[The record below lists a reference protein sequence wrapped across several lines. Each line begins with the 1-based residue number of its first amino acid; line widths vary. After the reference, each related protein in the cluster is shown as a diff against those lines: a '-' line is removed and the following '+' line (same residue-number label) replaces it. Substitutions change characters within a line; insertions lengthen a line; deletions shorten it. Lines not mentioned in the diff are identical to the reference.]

1 MVEKG
6 DEEEELLAQ
15 GREEGIQQGIQQGIQ
30 AFILDNIE
38 EGWIEN
44 VLLRS

>member
-6 DEEEELLAQ
+6 EEEEELLAQ
-15 GREEGIQQGIQQGIQ
+15 GREEGIQQGIQ

-44 VLLRS
+44 VLLQS